1 MTVCMDKLFT
11 ENMSTTAKGIF
22 LMMSRIPD
30 RDYSTLDE
38 IYSYDT
44 ITPVEESEM
53 AVQELLSKSYLFKVK
68 NKNENQIRY
77 AVNKVF
83 ACTLTKT
90 DVEVWG
96 EEET

>member
-1 MTVCMDKLFT
+1 MLVCMDKLFT
-11 ENMSTTAKGIF
+11 EDMSATAKGIF

-44 ITPVEESEM
+44 ITPVEESKM
-53 AVQELLSKSYLFKVK
+53 AVQELLSKSYLFKVE
-68 NKNENQIRY
+68 NKTENQIRY
-77 AVNKVF
+77 AVNKVL
-83 ACTLTKT
+83 ACTQTKT

-96 EEET
+96 EET